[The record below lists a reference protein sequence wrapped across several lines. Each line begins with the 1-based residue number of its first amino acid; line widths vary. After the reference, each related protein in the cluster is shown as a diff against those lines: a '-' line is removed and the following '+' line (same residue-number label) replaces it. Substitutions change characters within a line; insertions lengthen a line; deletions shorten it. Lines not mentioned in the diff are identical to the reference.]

1 MMDDPRRAME
11 HAANAD
17 ELVRIARKW
26 QRVHSSRT
34 RVFVSLKSLGVY
46 VFPDYFR
53 ASTKH
58 GLIPVEEFL
67 R

>member
-11 HAANAD
+11 QAENAD

-26 QRVHSSRT
+26 QRVHSART
-34 RVFVSLKSLGVY
+34 RVYVSLKYLGVY
-46 VFPDYFR
+46 VIPSYYR
-53 ASTKH
+53 ASNKH

-67 R
+67 V